1 MQPDQSEVIDFLS
14 RPETY
19 GQAAPVERVETHGA
33 VVFLTADRA
42 YKLKRAVKYSY
53 LDYSTVELRR
63 RFAMAELAVNRRT
76 APELYLAVEPV
87 TRAAQGGLELG
98 GSGEPVDW
106 LVVMKRFDQDTLFD
120 RLAMRGALDRRMII
134 ALTDRIV
141 AFHREAEAAPA
152 FGGHAAMGQVLQE
165 DIANLQRGVPHAFNQ
180 PAVDAAAAESLAA
193 LDRLQ
198 SLVDRRRADGK
209 VRRCHGDLH
218 LRNICLIDGVP
229 TLFDAIEFNDR
240 IACIDV
246 LYDLAF
252 LLMDLDHHR
261 LRGLSN
267 TVLNRYFDLAGEAEG
282 DLAMVPFCV
291 AQRAMIR
298 AHVGI
303 AAAAAQDDRARA
315 AQQIELAR
323 GYLVATFGYLRPPEP
338 RLVAIGGLSG
348 TGKSTLAHGLA
359 PELRGPVGARVL
371 RSDVLRKRLAGVPP
385 ETRLPA
391 SAYSRESAAQVYAA
405 LCAAARDALAAG
417 FPVIVD
423 AVFADPMER
432 VAIANVAAELGV
444 PFTGLWLE
452 APPEVLAQRIE
463 GRAGDASDATVDVLK
478 RQLEYELGPV
488 DWARIDVSGEPQTV
502 LKRAA
507 AALA

>member
-1 MQPDQSEVIDFLS
+1 MQPDQSEVIEFLS

-19 GQAAPVERVETHGA
+19 GQTSPVERVETHGA

-63 RFAMAELAVNRRT
+63 RFSMAELALNRRT
-76 APELYLAVEPV
+76 APELYLAVEAV
-87 TRAAQGGLELG
+87 TRRAEGGLDLG
-98 GSGEPVDW
+98 GTGEPVDW
-106 LVVMKRFDQDTLFD
+106 LVVMKRFDEDTLFD

-141 AFHREAEAAPA
+141 AFHRDAEATPE
-152 FGGHAAMGQVLQE
+152 FGGHAAMRQVLLE
-165 DIANLQRGVPHAFNQ
+165 DIANLQRGVPDAFNQ
-180 PAVDAAAAESLAA
+180 PAVDAVAAESTAA
-193 LDRLQ
+193 LNRLKG
-198 SLVDRRRADGK
+198 LVDHRRAAGK

-218 LRNICLIDGVP
+218 LRNICLIADVP

-261 LRGLSN
+261 LPVLSN
-267 TVLNRYFDLAGEAEG
+267 AVLNRYFDLAGEAEG

-303 AAAAAQDDRARA
+303 AAAAAQSDHARA
-315 AQQIELAR
+315 SQQIDLAR
-323 GYLVATFGYLRPPEP
+323 GYLVAALAYLRPAEP
-338 RLVAIGGLSG
+338 RLVAVGGLSG

-371 RSDVLRKRLAGVPP
+371 RSDVLRKRLAGVAP

-391 SAYSRESAAQVYAA
+391 SAYGRESSARVYAA

-423 AVFADPMER
+423 AVFADPAER
-432 VAIANVAAELGV
+432 AAVAAVAAELGV

-452 APPEVLAQRIE
+452 APPELLAERIAA
-463 GRAGDASDATVDVLK
+463 RRGDASDATVDVLHQ
-478 RQLEYELGPV
+478 QLGYDLGPL
-488 DWARIDVSGEPQTV
+488 DWTRIDVSGDQRTV